1 MKIEIKNKY
10 LIFPVNTL
18 STKKILTFKRDCE
31 TVYQIN
37 IKLDNYNPNFYA
49 YIDVS
54 RFIGQTIDILVDP
67 EMKFEIREAD
77 EINIDNLYHEPM
89 RPQVHFT
96 TKNGWINDPNGLIYI
111 DGIYHMF
118 YQYNPTEP
126 NWDNMHWGHAES
138 RDLIHW
144 EQKDVTLFPDER
156 GAMFSGSAILDDK
169 NILGKNVENNKT
181 ALLFYTT
188 TTPFCQHMSY
198 STDNFKTIKQYTD
211 KPIVPHIKA
220 SNRDP
225 KVVFCD
231 ELDCYIMA
239 LYLDEDIYCILS
251 SNDLTNWEEL
261 QRIHLVEDN
270 ECPDIFPLYDD
281 EGARKWI
288 IIGAHDRY
296 LVGNFKTGKF
306 VAEQSVLSL
315 HYGTSAYAGQSFSN
329 LPNNRVVRMVWDRW
343 NLPASGFRGQM
354 GIPVELK
361 LCKYENVYYLE
372 AAPVKEIED
381 IYTHTKNLEN
391 VLITIE
397 NGFFETLDDAAQL
410 VKIKSS
416 YIANGAMNISIFGRE
431 INFDFS
437 KNEIKLG
444 DATAPISITRGCL
457 DITLIVDR
465 CSIELFTDNGKIY
478 VSCLDGYT
486 LMDRNLPYIKIN
498 ASTNISLDSIEINT
512 LKSIWG
518 LIR

>member
-1 MKIEIKNKY
+1 MVLKIEKKY

-18 STKKILTFKRDCE
+18 CSKKRMSFKLNGE
-31 TVYQIN
+31 TVYKIN
-37 IKLDNYNPNFYA
+37 IKLDNFNPDFYA

-67 EMKFEIREAD
+67 EMKFEIREAN
-77 EINIDNLYHEPM
+77 EIDIENLYHEPM

-126 NWDNMHWGHAES
+126 NWDNMHWGHAVS
-138 RDLIHW
+138 RDLMHW
-144 EQKDVTLFPDER
+144 TEKDIALFPDDR
-156 GAMFSGSAILDDK
+156 GDMYSGCAVYDEK
-169 NILGKNVENNKT
+169 NLLGVSSDGRN
-181 ALLFYTT
+181 ASLLFYTT
-188 TTPFCQHMSY
+188 TQPFCQHVSY
-198 STDNFKTIKQYTD
+198 SDDGFKTIKRYRVE
-211 KPIVPHIKA
+211 PVVPNILGQ
-220 SNRDP
+220 NRDP
-225 KVVFCD
+225 KVIFCD
-231 ELDCYIMA
+231 ELDCYVMA
-239 LYLDEDIYCILS
+239 LYLEKGEYCILKS
-251 SNDLTNWEEL
+251 DNLVDWIEL
-261 QRIHLVEDN
+261 QRIQFNGER
-270 ECPDIFPLYDD
+270 ECPDIFPINCGNG
-281 EGARKWI
+281 ERKWI
-288 IIGAHDRY
+288 IMGAHDRY
-296 LVGNFKTGKF
+296 LVGNFQNGKF
-306 VAEQSVLSL
+306 LPEQAELSL
-315 HYGTSAYAGQSFSN
+315 HYGLSGYAGQSFSN
-329 LPNNRVVRMVWDRW
+329 LPQGRIVRIVWDRW
-343 NLPASGFRGQM
+343 KLPASGFRGQM

-518 LIR
+518 